1 MKAYEKIAIAAA
13 VGAVAVPVFLLAPGR
28 ANRRQKAAFTGMNFA
43 HRGLHS
49 RDKLVPENSVEA
61 FRLAAREGY
70 GIELDVQLS
79 KDGHVVVFHD
89 DTLNRVCGVDAR
101 VDEMTYGELCKL
113 RLCGSEYG
121 IPLLS
126 EVLAVVRGRGPIIVE
141 LKPGKRNKELCKKT
155 YEILSAYRGE
165 VCIESFHPMIVTWFR
180 FHAPEFLR
188 GQLAMPAKGYKNQSK
203 FMSFVLSNTL
213 MNFLARPHFIA
224 FDIAKRPLGV
234 KIAELLGAMK
244 VCWTS
249 HEPRNEKGMDGV
261 IFEFYKPKPKFK

>member
-1 MKAYEKIAIAAA
+1 MKSYEKLAIAAA
-13 VGAVAVPVFLLAPGR
+13 VGAVAIPVFLLAPGS
-28 ANRRQKAAFTGMNFA
+28 ANKRQKAAFKGVNFA
-43 HRGLHS
+43 HRGLHT
-49 RDKLVPENSVEA
+49 RDKTVPENSLEA
-61 FRLAAREGY
+61 FRLAARQGY
-70 GIELDVQLS
+70 GIELDVQLTR
-79 KDGHVVVFHD
+79 DGHVVVFHD
-89 DTLNRVCGVDAR
+89 DTLTRVCGVDSR
-101 VDEMTYGELCKL
+101 VDELTYGELCKL
-113 RLCGSEYG
+113 RLCGTEHG

-126 EVLAVVRGRGPIIVE
+126 EVLAVIRGRGPIIVE

-165 VCIESFHPMIVTWFR
+165 VCIESFHPLIVTWFR
-180 FHAPEFLR
+180 FHAPEFIR

-203 FMSFVLSNTL
+203 VMAFILSNTL

-224 FDIAKRPLGV
+224 YDIAKRTLGV
-234 KIAELLGAMK
+234 KVAQFLGAMK